1 MKTETL
7 TEVDLSIPLWDQT
20 FVVAPLVV
28 IGTKE
33 GDDYD
38 MAPKHMVTPL
48 GFDNFFGFVC
58 TPDHSTYHNVI
69 REKGFTVSFPLPEA
83 ITATSLTASPRSKG
97 ISKVKPV
104 INSLA
109 TIKGRKIDAL
119 LLEEAYLQLECSL
132 LKIVDGF
139 GRNSL
144 ITGTIKAAWVDPDYH
159 RESDR
164 DEQEQLRQHGLLTYI
179 APGRFTVIRET
190 NNFPYPKD
198 FRR

>member
-1 MKTETL
+1 MRTASLHTL
-7 TEVDLSIPLWDQT
+7 DLSVPVWDQT

-28 IGTKE
+28 VGTRE

-69 REKGFTVSFPLPEA
+69 KEKGFTVSFPKPDG
-83 ITATSLTASPRSKG
+83 ITATALTASPRSKG
-97 ISKVKPV
+97 LSKVKPV
-104 INSLA
+104 IDALPTVKA
-109 TIKGRKIDAL
+109 KKIDAL
-119 LLEEAYLQLECSL
+119 LLDDAYLQLECAL
-132 LKIVDGF
+132 FKIIDGF

-144 ITGTIKAAWVDPDYH
+144 ITGTIKAAYLDPAFQ
-159 RESDR
+159 RQSDR
-164 DEQEQLRQHGLLTYI
+164 DEQLQLKEAGLLSYI
-179 APGRFTVIRET
+179 APGRFAVIRNT
-190 NNFPYPKD
+190 YNFPYPKD